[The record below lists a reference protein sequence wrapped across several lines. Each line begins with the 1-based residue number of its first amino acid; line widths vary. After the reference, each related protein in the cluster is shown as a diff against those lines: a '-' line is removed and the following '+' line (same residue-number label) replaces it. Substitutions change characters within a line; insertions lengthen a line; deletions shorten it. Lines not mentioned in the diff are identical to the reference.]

1 MNSGSGKRRS
11 LVRKAFSVVLTVLVI
26 LIIAA
31 AAFFG
36 ILTIAEYRPA
46 PSETLTPEGTSSAA
60 LSIDSTFA
68 VMTWNIG
75 YGALDETTDFFMDG
89 GSMVM
94 TADKEQIRQNLD
106 GMLKEIREVD
116 PDILLLQEVDR
127 DSSRARHIDEKD
139 FFQTALEDFQST
151 YAVNYKAAF
160 VPYPFPPLGK
170 VDAGLLTFSRY
181 PLSSSTRVQLPVP
194 FSWPL
199 RIANLK
205 RCLDIERIPI
215 ENSEKELV
223 LINLHLE
230 AYDSGEGKAAQTVM
244 LRDYL
249 QAEQEK
255 GNYVIAGGDF
265 NQIFSNIDSSAYPV
279 LADRWTPGKI
289 DTSDLGAGW
298 QCIMD
303 PAVPSCRSLDQ
314 PYAGADHDSFQYYL
328 IDGFIVSDNLE
339 IRNCRTENLQF
350 VHSDH
355 NPLIMEI
362 HIPPEER

>member
-1 MNSGSGKRRS
+1 MNSGFGKRRS
-11 LVRKAFSVVLTVLVI
+11 PVRRFFSVVLTVLVI

-36 ILTIAEYRPA
+36 ILTAAEYRPA
-46 PSETLTPEGTSSAA
+46 PSETLIPEGTPSS
-60 LSIDSTFA
+60 LSNDRTFT

-94 TADKEQIRQNLD
+94 TADAEQIRQNLD
-106 GMLKEIREVD
+106 GMLEEIQEVN

-127 DSSRARHIDEKD
+127 DSTRSRHIDEKA
-139 FFQTALEDFQST
+139 FFQTALEGYQST
-151 YAVNYKAAF
+151 YALNYKAAF
-160 VPYPFPPLGK
+160 VPYPLPPLGK
-170 VDAGLLTFSRY
+170 VDGGLLTFSRY
-181 PLSSSTRVQLPVP
+181 PLASSTRIQLPVP

-215 ENSEKELV
+215 ENSKKELV

-230 AYDSGEGKAAQTVM
+230 AYDSGEGKAAQTAM
-244 LRDYL
+244 LRNYL

-255 GNYVIAGGDF
+255 GSYVIAGGDF
-265 NQIFSNIDSSAYPV
+265 NQIFSQIDSSAYPT
-279 LADRWTPGKI
+279 LADRWTPGEI
-289 DTSDLGAGW
+289 DTEELGAGW
-298 QCIMD
+298 QYIMD
-303 PAVPSCRSLDQ
+303 PTVPSCRSLDQ
-314 PYAGADHDSFQYYL
+314 PYTGADHENFQYYL

-339 IRNCRTENLQF
+339 IRNCCTKDLKF
-350 VHSDH
+350 VNSDH

-362 HIPPEER
+362 YIPNNER